1 MKKYLFFFFV
11 IPFHV
16 WSQTTEESPLTLK
29 GFVDVFYAYDFNHPE
44 NHIRQPF
51 LYNHNRHNEF
61 NLNLALLRVAH
72 SGEGFRANFAIQAGT
87 YAQDN
92 YSAEENLLKHV
103 FEANV
108 GVRLNKTETLWLDA
122 GIFPS
127 HIGFESA
134 ISSDNLTLT
143 RSLLAE
149 NSPYYLSGLKFT
161 GEVKNYL
168 TITALVINGWQKI
181 ARSPGNQS
189 PALGAQILFHPGEK
203 FQLNG
208 STYLGKEQPDSV
220 AVFRFFNNFYAK
232 WKPLNRWEMIAGF
245 DIGVQQNETDKS
257 FNKIWYSPVLIA
269 RVQAAEKVY
278 LAGRW
283 EYYSDREGVIIN
295 YGSPEFFRAGGLSLN
310 LDWKLTEKV
319 MFRIEGRHLFSP
331 VEIFPKQTSFTRRNF
346 VIVNSLAANF

>member
-1 MKKYLFFFFV
+1 MKKCIFSLFM
-11 IPFHV
+11 IPLGV
-16 WSQTTEESPLTLK
+16 LSQTTEESPFTLK
-29 GFVDVFYAYDFNHPE
+29 GFVDVYYAYDFSHPE

-72 SGEGFRANFAIQAGT
+72 SEGRFRTNLAFQAGT

-92 YSAEENLLKHV
+92 YSAEENLLKHI

-108 GVRLNKTETLWLDA
+108 GVSLNKTQTLWLDA

-149 NSPYYLSGLKFT
+149 NSPYYLSGVKLT
-161 GEVKNYL
+161 GEVSNYL

-181 ARSPGNQS
+181 ARNPGNQTPS
-189 PALGAQILFHPGEK
+189 FGTQFLFHPGEK
-203 FQLNG
+203 FQLNW
-208 STYLGKEQPDSV
+208 STYLGNEQPDS
-220 AVFRFFNNFYAK
+220 AVLFRFFNNFYAK
-232 WKPLNRWEMIAGF
+232 WKPVNRWEMIAGF
-245 DIGVQQNETDKS
+245 DIGIQQNETNKS
-257 FNKIWYSPVLIA
+257 FDKVWYSPVLIA
-269 RVQAAEKVY
+269 RVHLAEKTY

-283 EYYSDREGVIIN
+283 EYYSDKKGVIIN
-295 YGSPEFFRAGGLSLN
+295 YGAPSFFQTGGVSLN

-331 VEIFPKQTSFTRRNF
+331 VETFPKQTSFTRRNF
-346 VIVNSLAANF
+346 VIVNSLAAKF